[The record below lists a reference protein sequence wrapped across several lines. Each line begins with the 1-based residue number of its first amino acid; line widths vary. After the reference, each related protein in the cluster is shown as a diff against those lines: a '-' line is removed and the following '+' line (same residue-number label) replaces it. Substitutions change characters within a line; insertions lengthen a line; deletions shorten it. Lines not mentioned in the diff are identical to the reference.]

1 MTHVVSAT
9 SSELNTVLAGGGE
22 MGALMRSIDWASTPL
37 GPVSAWPQSLRTT
50 VSTCL
55 HSRFPILVWWGP
67 ELVMLYNDAYVTL
80 IGGKHP
86 QALGTPGCEVFP
98 EIWNII
104 GPMLEGVMTRG
115 EATWSEDQL
124 LLLERHGFSE
134 ECYFTFSYS
143 PIGDE
148 SGGVGG
154 VFTAVTE
161 TTGRI
166 IGERRMATLRA
177 LTERTA
183 PARAVGDAARCAIAV
198 LRENSTDVPFA
209 LLYLLDEHGRTAR
222 LADGAHLT
230 AGAPGCPLE
239 IPLDDAALE
248 KPHDSVTWPIA
259 AVARTGRSQV
269 VDVGELRPRLSAD
282 PSWQGLA
289 NAIALPV
296 AAAGQERPY
305 GVLIAGVSPR
315 IALDDAY
322 RGFLDLIAGQVAT
335 GIANAEAYDAERRRA
350 ESLAELDRAKTT
362 FFSNVSHEFRT
373 PLTLLLAPLE
383 DALRESDVASP
394 IHRELEMAHRNA
406 LRLLKLVNTLLD
418 FSRIEAGRIEASYE
432 PVDIGELTRDLVSA
446 FRSACE
452 RGGLRLNVEL
462 PPSPLTAFVDRGM
475 WEKIVLNLMSNAFKH
490 TFAGGIDVRVSQRDG
505 EALVEVADSGI
516 GISAQELPHI
526 FERFHRV
533 PNARSRTH
541 EGTGI
546 GLSLVDELVR
556 LHGGRIDV
564 ASTEGSGTTFSVHV
578 PLGSAHLPRD
588 RVGTA
593 QHRPASALGVL
604 PYVEEALRWLPPSSV
619 EADASRGDESGADTP
634 EPIAADEA
642 THGARVLLADD
653 NADMRDYVA
662 RLLRAQRWVV
672 DTVAD
677 GRAALEVAV
686 TSPPD
691 IVLSDIM
698 MPGLDGFGLVRALRA
713 NPATR
718 AVPVILLSARA
729 GEESRI
735 EGMAT
740 GADDYLIKPFSAR
753 ELIARVSAHL
763 GLAAVRRQA
772 AAEVEAAH
780 AELTAAHVQLQVQA
794 RATDRALA
802 ALRVEQSRLTNLFR
816 QAPAFICVLRGP
828 EHVFEMAN
836 DSYRRLVGFRELIG
850 RSVRDALPEAAG
862 QGFVELLDRVR
873 ANRETFVGRELPV
886 VLQQSPDATPEQRY
900 LDFVYQPIIEA
911 DGSCSGIFVQGV
923 DVTDQVLAR
932 GEIERARTEA
942 DVARHAAEL
951 ANQTKSDF
959 LAAMSHELRTPLNA
973 IAGYAELLELGVHG
987 PLSDSQRDAV
997 RRIRRSEEILLGR
1010 INDVLNFAKIEAG
1023 RIEYH
1028 IGVVPLADAVASV
1041 APLIEPQFAAKRLR
1055 YVTRVAP
1062 EMVVRTDRD
1071 KLQQILINLLSNA
1084 VKFTESGGTVTID
1097 IGTRAG
1103 APAGFALLR
1112 VSDTGIGIPREKQ
1125 ESVFDPFIQVH
1136 RRLTSSTEGT
1146 GLGLA
1151 ISRDL
1156 ARGMGGELRVRSVEG
1171 KGSTFTL
1178 ALPLAN

>member
-1 MTHVVSAT
+1 MTHVVTAT
-9 SSELNTVLAGGGE
+9 NSDLHSILAGGGE

-37 GPVSAWPQSLRTT
+37 GPVSGWPQSLRTT

-86 QALGTPGCEVFP
+86 QALGTPGREVFP
-98 EIWNII
+98 EVWSII

-143 PIGDE
+143 PISDE

-177 LTERTA
+177 LAERTA
-183 PARAVGDAARCAIAV
+183 RARDAGDAARCAIAA
-198 LRENSTDVPFA
+198 LCDNPADVPFA
-209 LLYLLDEHGRTAR
+209 LLYLLDEQGRTAR
-222 LADGAHLT
+222 LADASHVTPGS
-230 AGAPGCPLE
+230 PGCPLE
-239 IPLDDAALE
+239 IPLDEQTLE
-248 KPHDSVTWPIA
+248 GLSAVTWPIA

-269 VDVGELRPRLSAD
+269 VDLRDLRP
-282 PSWQGLA
+282 GLA
-289 NAIALPV
+289 AGPSLHGLAKAIALPA

-305 GVLIAGVSPR
+305 GVLIAGISPR
-315 IALDDAY
+315 LALDDSY
-322 RGFLDLIAGQVAT
+322 RGFLDLVAGQVAT

-383 DALRESDVASP
+383 DALRESDTPPAV
-394 IHRELEMAHRNA
+394 HHELEMAHRNA

-432 PVDIGELTRDLVSA
+432 PVDLGELTRDLASA

-452 RGGLRLNVEL
+452 RAGLRLNVVI
-462 PPSPLTAFVDRGM
+462 PASPLTAFVDRGM

-490 TFAGGIDVRVSQRDG
+490 TFTGGIDVRVSEHDG
-505 EALVEVADSGI
+505 EALVEVADTGI
-516 GISAQELPHI
+516 GISVPQLPHI

-546 GLSLVDELVR
+546 GLSLVLELVR
-556 LHGGRIDV
+556 LHGGTIDV
-564 ASTEGSGTTFSVHV
+564 VSTEASGTTFSVRL
-578 PLGSAHLPRD
+578 PLGSAHLPHD
-588 RVGTA
+588 RVGIA
-593 QHRPASALGVL
+593 RHRPAAGPGVL
-604 PYVEEALRWLPPSSV
+604 PYIEEALRWLPGQED
-619 EADASRGDESGADTP
+619 EAARAETSRGDMS
-634 EPIAADEA
+634 EPITAADEA
-642 THGARVLLADD
+642 TRGARVLLADD

-672 DTVAD
+672 DAVAD
-677 GRAALEVAV
+677 GNAALELAR

-691 IVLSDIM
+691 LVLSDIM
-698 MPGLDGFGLVRALRA
+698 MPGLDGFGLVRALRE

-735 EGMAT
+735 EGMAV
-740 GADDYLIKPFSAR
+740 GADDYLVKPFSAR
-753 ELIARVSAHL
+753 ELVARVSAHL

-780 AELTAAHVQLQVQA
+780 AELTAAHVQLQAQA
-794 RATDRALA
+794 QATARALA

-836 DSYRRLVGFRELIG
+836 DAYRRLAGFRELLG
-850 RSVRDALPEAAG
+850 RPVREALPESRG
-862 QGFVELLDRVR
+862 QGFVDLLDRVR
-873 ANRETFVGRELPV
+873 STGETFVGRELPV
-886 VLQQSPDATPEQRY
+886 VLQESPESTPEQRF

-923 DVTDQVLAR
+923 DVTDQVQAR
-932 GEIERARTEA
+932 GEVERARHEA
-942 DVARHAAEL
+942 DAARRAAEQ

-987 PLSDSQRDAV
+987 PLSESQRDAV
-997 RRIRRSEEILLGR
+997 RRIRRSEEILLGH

-1023 RIEYH
+1023 RIEYD
-1028 IGVVPLADAVASV
+1028 IDVVPLAEAIASV
-1041 APLIEPQFAAKRLR
+1041 APMIEPQFAAKRLG
-1055 YVTRVAP
+1055 YFTRVAP
-1062 EMVVRTDRD
+1062 DVLVRTDRD
-1071 KLQQILINLLSNA
+1071 KLQQILMNLLSNA
-1084 VKFTESGGTVTID
+1084 VKFTASGGTVTID
-1097 IGTRAG
+1097 LGTRAG

-1125 ESVFDPFIQVH
+1125 DTVFDPFIQVH
-1136 RRLTSSTEGT
+1136 PRLTSSTEGT

>member
-1 MTHVVSAT
+1 MTHVVTAT
-9 SSELNTVLAGGGE
+9 NSDPSLVLAGGGE

-86 QALGTPGCEVFP
+86 QAVGSPGCDVFP
-98 EIWNII
+98 EIWSII
-104 GPMLEGVMTRG
+104 GPMLEAVMTRG

-124 LLLERHGFSE
+124 LLLERHGFAE

-177 LTERTA
+177 LAERTA
-183 PARAVGDAARCAIAV
+183 PARAVAEAARCAVAA
-198 LRENSTDVPFA
+198 LRDNSADVPFA
-209 LLYLLDEHGRTAR
+209 LLYLLDEQGRTAR
-222 LADGAHLT
+222 LADAAHLT
-230 AGAPGCPLE
+230 AGTPGCPLE
-239 IPLDDAALE
+239 IPLDAAALDE
-248 KPHDSVTWPIA
+248 PRGGATWPIA
-259 AVARTGRSQV
+259 AVARTGRSQLV
-269 VDVGELRPRLSAD
+269 EVSELRPRLSDD

-315 IALDDAY
+315 LALDDAY

-383 DALRESDVASP
+383 DALRESDTSSP
-394 IHRELEMAHRNA
+394 VHRELEMAHRNA

-432 PVDIGELTRDLVSA
+432 PVDLGELTRDLASA

-452 RGGLRLNVEL
+452 RAGLRLNVEI

-505 EALVEVADSGI
+505 DALVEVADSGI

-546 GLSLVDELVR
+546 GLSLVEELVR

-564 ASTEGSGTTFSVHV
+564 VSREGTGTTFSVHV

-588 RVGTA
+588 RVGTM
-593 QHRPASALGVL
+593 QHRPATVLGVL
-604 PYVEEALRWLPPSSV
+604 PYVEEALRWLPGV
-619 EADASRGDESGADTP
+619 EVNASRGAESPDDAS
-634 EPIAADEA
+634 EPIATDE
-642 THGARVLLADD
+642 TTRGARVLLADD

-662 RLLRAQRWVV
+662 RLLRAQRWIV

-677 GRAALEVAV
+677 GRAALETAR

-718 AVPVILLSARA
+718 AIPVILLSARA

-740 GADDYLIKPFSAR
+740 GADDYLVKPFSAR
-753 ELIARVSAHL
+753 ELVARVSAHL

-780 AELTAAHVQLQVQA
+780 AELTAAHMQLQAQA

-828 EHVFEMAN
+828 EHVYEMAN

-850 RSVRDALPEAAG
+850 RSVREALPEAAG
-862 QGFVELLDRVR
+862 QGFVELLDRVL
-873 ANRETFVGRELPV
+873 ANCETFVGRELAV
-886 VLQQSPDATPEQRY
+886 VLQQSTDAAPEQRY
-900 LDFVYQPIIEA
+900 LDFVYQPIVEA

-932 GEIERARTEA
+932 GEIERARSEA
-942 DVARHAAEL
+942 DSARHAAEQ
-951 ANQTKSDF
+951 ANQSKSDF

-973 IAGYAELLELGVHG
+973 IAGYAELLEVGVHG
-987 PLSDSQRDAV
+987 PLNDSQRDAV
-997 RRIRRSEEILLGR
+997 RRIRRSEEVLLGR

-1023 RIEYH
+1023 RVEYH
-1028 IGVVPLADAVASV
+1028 IDVVPLADAVAAV
-1041 APLIEPQFAAKRLR
+1041 APLIETQFAAKRLD

-1062 EMVVRTDRD
+1062 DVLVRTDRD

-1097 IGTRAG
+1097 MGTRPG
-1103 APAGFALLR
+1103 APPGFALLR

-1125 ESVFDPFIQVH
+1125 DSVFDPFIQVH

-1171 KGSTFTL
+1171 EGSTFTL

>member
-1 MTHVVSAT
+1 MTHVVTDPT
-9 SSELNTVLAGGGE
+9 SDLRSILAGGGE

-67 ELVMLYNDAYVTL
+67 ELVMLYNDAYVSL

-86 QALGTPGCEVFP
+86 QALGAPGREVFP
-98 EIWNII
+98 EIWSII
-104 GPMLEGVMTRG
+104 GPMLGGVMARG

-161 TTGRI
+161 TTARI

-177 LTERTA
+177 LAEGTA
-183 PARAVGDAARCAIAV
+183 PARDAADAARCAIAA
-198 LRENSTDVPFA
+198 LRDNSADVPFA
-209 LLYLLDEHGRTAR
+209 LLYLLDEQGPTAR
-222 LADGAHLT
+222 LADAAHLT

-239 IPLDDAALE
+239 IPLDDGALE
-248 KPHDSVTWPIA
+248 EPLTAVTWPIA
-259 AVARTGRSQV
+259 DVARTGRSQV
-269 VDVGELRPRLSAD
+269 VDVRELRPPVSAD
-282 PSWQGLA
+282 PSWQGPA
-289 NAIALPV
+289 KAIALPV

-305 GVLIAGVSPR
+305 GVLIAGISPR
-315 IALDDAY
+315 LALDDSY

-335 GIANAEAYDAERRRA
+335 GIANAEAYAAERRRA
-350 ESLAELDRAKTT
+350 ESLAALDRAKTT

-383 DALRESDVASP
+383 DALRESDAASP
-394 IHRELEMAHRNA
+394 LHRELELAHRNA
-406 LRLLKLVNTLLD
+406 LRLLKLVNALLD

-432 PVDIGELTRDLVSA
+432 PVDLGELTRDLASA

-452 RGGLRLNVEL
+452 RAGLRLHVEI

-490 TFAGGIDVRVSQRDG
+490 TFAGGIDVRVSERGGD
-505 EALVEVADSGI
+505 ALVEVADTGI

-564 ASTEGSGTTFSVHV
+564 ASAEGSGTTFSVRI

-593 QHRPASALGVL
+593 QHQPATGAGVL
-604 PYVEEALRWLPPSSV
+604 PYVTEALRWLPGSGPAASS
-619 EADASRGDESGADTP
+619 GDESAADVP
-634 EPIAADEA
+634 EPIAEVA
-642 THGARVLLADD
+642 TRGARVLLADD

-677 GRAALEVAV
+677 GRAALEMAR

-740 GADDYLIKPFSAR
+740 GADDYLVKPFSAR
-753 ELIARVSAHL
+753 ELVARVSAHL

-772 AAEVEAAH
+772 AAEVAAAH

-794 RATDRALA
+794 RATARALA
-802 ALRVEQSRLTNLFR
+802 ALRVEQSRLTDLFR

-828 EHVFEMAN
+828 DHVFEMAN
-836 DSYRRLVGFRELIG
+836 DSYRRLVGFREIVG
-850 RSVRDALPEAAG
+850 RSVRDALPEATG
-862 QGFVELLDRVR
+862 QGFVDLLDRVR

-886 VLQQSPDATPEQRY
+886 MLQQSSDATPEQRY
-900 LDFVYQPIIEA
+900 LDFVYQPIVEA

-923 DVTDQVLAR
+923 DVTDQVHAR
-932 GEIERARTEA
+932 GEIERARSEA
-942 DVARHAAEL
+942 DAARHAAEQ
-951 ANQTKSDF
+951 ANQSKSDF

-973 IAGYAELLELGVHG
+973 IAGYAELLEVGVHG
-987 PLSDSQRDAV
+987 PLSVSQRDAV

-1023 RIEYH
+1023 RIEYD
-1028 IGVVPLADAVASV
+1028 IGVVPLADAITSV
-1041 APLIEPQFAAKRLR
+1041 APLIENQLASKRLGF
-1055 YVTRVAP
+1055 VSRVAP
-1062 EMVVRTDRD
+1062 DVLVRTDRD

-1084 VKFTESGGTVTID
+1084 VKFTASGGEVTID
-1097 IGTRAG
+1097 LGTRPG